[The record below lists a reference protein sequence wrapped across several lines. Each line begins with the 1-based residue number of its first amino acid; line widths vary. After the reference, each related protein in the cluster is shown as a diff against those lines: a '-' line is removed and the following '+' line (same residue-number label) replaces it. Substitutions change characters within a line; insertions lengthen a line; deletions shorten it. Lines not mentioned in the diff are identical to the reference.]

1 MKFVGRYT
9 LHFAIHMIYYNI
21 DFISELCS
29 SGDYYSDT
37 FRIATTR
44 ASASHFLETK
54 DWGGPKYKY

>member
-54 DWGGPKYKY
+54 D